1 MNLLG
6 IHLSIFVGPIL
17 PLPAPPL
24 ITESIKSVEVTHSDD
39 QRSAFKMVFNVG
51 RSGIFEIDY
60 PLLKSPLL
68 RPCSRIVLV
77 TTFNVIPRVLMDGI
91 ITEQHLSPG
100 KNPGESTLTVMG
112 DDVSIMMDMEE
123 KTGEHPAQDETVIA
137 NKLIL
142 GYPEYQI
149 IPQVTPPPVIDPPI
163 PVERTPVQQCSDYQ
177 MLKKMAKRYGY
188 VFYVSPGPAPF
199 FNTAYWGPPK
209 RLDLP
214 QKPLNFNMGVDS
226 NVDDLS
232 FNYDGMAATN
242 VTGTVQ
248 DRQTNSVMPVQNIL
262 TTRPPLSAQP
272 ALVAQKCIKKKRFRA
287 ESGLSYIQ
295 AMASAQG
302 TTDASIDVVGG
313 RGQLDSLKY
322 GGILQAR
329 SLVSLR
335 GAGLSYDGIYYVKSV
350 THNISKGSYKQSF
363 VIKREGLGSISP
375 VVIT

>member
-6 IHLSIFVGPIL
+6 IHLSIFIGPAL

-24 ITESIKSVEVTHSDD
+24 ITESIKNVEVTHSDD

-68 RPCSRIVLV
+68 RPCSRVVLV
-77 TTFNVIPRVLMDGI
+77 ATFNVTSRVLMDGI

-100 KNPGESTLTVMG
+100 KNPGEGTLTVMG
-112 DDVSIMMDMEE
+112 DDISIMMDIKEE
-123 KTGEHPAQDETVIA
+123 PAEHPAQDETIIA

-142 GYPEYQI
+142 GYPEYQM
-149 IPQVTPPPVIDPPI
+149 IPQVIPPPVIDPPI
-163 PVERTPVQQCSDYQ
+163 PVERTPVQQCTDYQ
-177 MLKKMAKRYGY
+177 MLEKMAERYGY
-188 VFYVSPGPAPF
+188 VFYVTPGPAPF

-214 QKPLNFNMGVDS
+214 QKPLNFNMGADS
-226 NVDDLS
+226 NVDDVS
-232 FNYDGMAATN
+232 FEYNGMGATN
-242 VTGTVQ
+242 FTGTVQ

-272 ALVAQKCIKKKRFRA
+272 ALLAQKCNKLKHFRA
-287 ESGLSYIQ
+287 DSGQSYVQ
-295 AMASAQG
+295 AMARAQG
-302 TTDASIDVVGG
+302 MTDASTDAVEG
-313 RGQLDSLKY
+313 RGQLDSLRY

-335 GAGLSYDGIYYVKSV
+335 GAGYSYDGIYYVKSV

-363 VIKREGLGSISP
+363 VIKRDGLGSISP

>member
-1 MNLLG
+1 MSLLG
-6 IHLSIFVGPIL
+6 IHLSIFVGPII

-24 ITESIKSVEVTHSDD
+24 ITESIKNVEVTHSDD

-68 RPCSRIVLV
+68 RPCSRVVLV
-77 TTFNVIPRVLMDGI
+77 AKFNLIPRVLMDGI

-100 KNPGESTLTVMG
+100 KNPGEGTLTVMG

-123 KTGEHPAQDETVIA
+123 KTREHPAQDETVII

-149 IPQVTPPPVIDPPI
+149 IPKVSPPPVIDPPI

-177 MLKKMAKRYGY
+177 MLVKMAKRYGY
-188 VFYVSPGPAPF
+188 VFYVIPGPAPF
-199 FNTAYWGPPK
+199 FNIAYWGPPK

-226 NVDDLS
+226 NVDDVT
-232 FNYDGMAATN
+232 FDYDGMAATS

-272 ALVAQKCIKKKRFRA
+272 ALLAQKCIKKKRFRA
-287 ESGLSYIQ
+287 ESGQSYVQ

-302 TTDASIDVVGG
+302 TTDASTDVVGG
-313 RGQLDSLKY
+313 RGQLDSLRY